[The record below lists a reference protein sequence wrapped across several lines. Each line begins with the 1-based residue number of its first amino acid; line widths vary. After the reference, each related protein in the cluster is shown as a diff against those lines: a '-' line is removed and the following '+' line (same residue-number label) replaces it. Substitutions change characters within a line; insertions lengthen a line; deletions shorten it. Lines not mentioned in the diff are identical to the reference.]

1 MGVRVRTRVRVRAM
15 ARVWLGL
22 GLRGGAHLDEV
33 AGREEVDREEHDEV
47 HGDVR
52 APRRDDLRRAVGVG
66 ISMGVGVGVGMGV
79 GI

>member
-33 AGREEVDREEHDEV
+33 VGREEVDGEEHDEV
-47 HGDVR
+47 HRDVG
-52 APRRDDLRRAVGVG
+52 APRRDDLRR
-66 ISMGVGVGVGMGV
+66 GVGVGVGVGV